1 MIDILEVY
9 RVVSG
14 IDTKVASIAS
24 DDAILANG
32 IMNKNE
38 VSVTVVTDT
47 IPDIQEGDFI
57 RVGGIKYKINRASE
71 FADKSSVNHTT
82 TYLFEAPEYTLID
95 KILTNKITQSTR
107 VTLTGKLRDW
117 LELLIWNVNKTDDNP
132 LGVDTGWQLGN
143 IPDTEYMTLSFDG
156 IDCRSLLSELAS
168 AYGYEYYVHDHTIN
182 YVSRIENERNL
193 TFTQGQGGGLYEV
206 EQSNVD
212 SGDVTTRVYP
222 VGGTKN
228 MAPGE
233 GDEEGR
239 LMLPEKYLEN
249 FSETNRAVEKKIV
262 FDDIHPS
269 FTGFVENPTGENYRE
284 FICRDIDFNIDELAI
299 GDDARINF
307 LTGDL
312 MGKSFE
318 FKWDNSNKKITLIYQ
333 EDELAPIDPE
343 TQSRPLIP
351 SAAKHLR
358 GGEEFN
364 FTGIRLGESYKQAAI
379 SKLREKATDWLA
391 FNSQKRVKFT
401 LDVDYRY
408 MRKKGGLECGD
419 LITVSIPSRNISRI
433 IRIVSTEKNLK
444 TGKLS
449 CVVSNY
455 LTEKWE
461 DKIEGQI
468 SSMQATINGGG
479 AGSVTVLEKYDER
492 PLTDK
497 NVLSSLRTLLE
508 IAKRALSKEHS
519 DSTDYLLKLL
529 AGGEFGE
536 FVDSMIAG
544 KGAGIFPDGRAQV
557 ERLEVR
563 GSLSVLD
570 LIINQIQGMESDYS
584 FTEIGKIK
592 SVEDLGESTYRLK
605 IEKRTDFDFMKFQ
618 ENDVCFSIIN
628 TLLTGGSD
636 YYTSWMR
643 ILTTNAQENSITV
656 VLYPDS
662 EVPGGTNYPPLAGY
676 NVTRRGNSTLPEE
689 GGFNGRAQSWMI
701 SSREG
706 RIMFLSNV
714 YKPILEDYNYS
725 ISIGRFPRTK
735 ALEKL
740 PISENETGVMAQ
752 TVIAEKF
759 YQLDHNGDVVPNK
772 VDRGV
777 WSPETAQSGAPYRF
791 VQYELSKPSG
801 SEYTLLEQ
809 HTVYHLGCKWGCLS
823 DKTTDEPK
831 WNSPSWGL
839 LEGDSRYSL
848 QLSISGG
855 EAFVIGGVDEV
866 ISGRIYFGTTD
877 ITDDV
882 MADDATEVEWFRN
895 SGNVP
900 ADNLW
905 TPEYVDGN
913 RLAIHIDNGNQHGV
927 GSDFGFVS
935 KSVIFTCRVFFP
947 VNGRLEKVDMNLG
960 FDIV

>member
-117 LELLIWNVNKTDDNP
+117 LDLLIWNVNKTDDNP

-479 AGSVTVLEKYDER
+479 AGSVTILEKYDER

-584 FTEIGKIK
+584 FTEIGKIE

-628 TLLTGGSD
+628 TLLTGGSE
-636 YYTSWMR
+636 YHTSWMR
-643 ILTTNAQENSITV
+643 ILTTNAQDNSITV

-676 NVTRRGNSTLPEE
+676 NVTRRGNSTLLEA
-689 GGFNGRAQSWMI
+689 GGFNERAQSWMI

-725 ISIGRFPRTK
+725 ISIGRFPHTK

-759 YQLDHNGDVVPNK
+759 YQLDHNGDVIPNK

-777 WSPETAQSGAPYRF
+777 WSLETAQSGAPYRF

-848 QLSISGG
+848 QLSLSGG

-866 ISGRIYFGTTD
+866 ISGRVFYGTID

-947 VNGRLEKVDMNLG
+947 VNGRLEEVDKNLG

>member
-1 MIDILEVY
+1 MPY
-9 RVVSG
+9 
-14 IDTKVASIAS
+14 
-24 DDAILANG
+24 
-32 IMNKNE
+32 
-38 VSVTVVTDT
+38 
-47 IPDIQEGDFI
+47 
-57 RVGGIKYKINRASE
+57 
-71 FADKSSVNHTT
+71 
-82 TYLFEAPEYTLID
+82 
-95 KILTNKITQSTR
+95 
-107 VTLTGKLRDW
+107 
-117 LELLIWNVNKTDDNP
+117 
-132 LGVDTGWQLGN
+132 
-143 IPDTEYMTLSFDG
+143 
-156 IDCRSLLSELAS
+156 
-168 AYGYEYYVHDHTIN
+168 
-182 YVSRIENERNL
+182 SRI
-193 TFTQGQGGGLYEV
+193 
-206 EQSNVD
+206 
-212 SGDVTTRVYP
+212 GD
-222 VGGTKN
+222 
-228 MAPGE
+228 M
-233 GDEEGR
+233 
-239 LMLPEKYLEN
+239 
-249 FSETNRAVEKKIV
+249 
-262 FDDIHPS
+262 
-269 FTGFVENPTGENYRE
+269 
-284 FICRDIDFNIDELAI
+284 
-299 GDDARINF
+299 
-307 LTGDL
+307 
-312 MGKSFE
+312 
-318 FKWDNSNKKITLIYQ
+318 
-333 EDELAPIDPE
+333 
-343 TQSRPLIP
+343 
-351 SAAKHLR
+351 
-358 GGEEFN
+358 
-364 FTGIRLGESYKQAAI
+364 
-379 SKLREKATDWLA
+379 
-391 FNSQKRVKFT
+391 
-401 LDVDYRY
+401 
-408 MRKKGGLECGD
+408 
-419 LITVSIPSRNISRI
+419 
-433 IRIVSTEKNLK
+433 
-444 TGKLS
+444 
-449 CVVSNY
+449 
-455 LTEKWE
+455 E
-461 DKIEGQI
+461 DKIDSLTYKGQ
-468 SSMQATINGGG
+468 TYTGGG
-479 AGSVTVLEKYDER
+479 NGVYII
-492 PLTDK
+492 
-497 NVLSSLRTLLE
+497 RTNDTT
-508 IAKRALSKEHS
+508 APS
-519 DSTDYLLKLL
+519 DSNVFSARRSLVSFLRKDKSDKTEYLLKLL

-544 KGAGIFPDGRAQV
+544 KGAGIFPDGRGQF

-592 SVEDLGESTYRLK
+592 SVEDLGENTYRLK

-643 ILTTNAQENSITV
+643 ILTTNSAENSITV
-656 VLYPDS
+656 ILYPDS
-662 EVPGGTNYPPLAGY
+662 EVPGGTNYPPVAGY
-676 NVTRRGNSTLPEE
+676 NLTRRGNSTLPEA
-689 GGFNGRAQSWMI
+689 GDFNGRAQSWMI

-706 RIMFLSNV
+706 RIMFLANV
-714 YKPILEDYNYS
+714 FKPILEDYNYALT
-725 ISIGRFPRTK
+725 IGKLPNIK

-740 PISENETGVMAQ
+740 PVTTEDVGIVAQ

-759 YQLDHNGDVVPNK
+759 YQFDYNGDAIPSK
-772 VDRGV
+772 VDRGI
-777 WSPETAQSGAPYRF
+777 WSLEMAQSGAPYRF

-848 QLSISGG
+848 QLSLSGG